1 MSNHKIPHIPG
12 YKIVKVIGEGGMGIV
27 YLAIQSALDRKV
39 ALKVTLPSLAE
50 MDESFTKRFVREAK
64 ATAALNHPNII
75 TIFDAGVYENSSY
88 MAMEYIPTGTLADL
102 EDSHLSHEKI
112 CELFIGICRGLS
124 AAHNAGFVHRD
135 IKPDNILID
144 ANGNPQ
150 VTDFGIVKSLG
161 TQNTAITL
169 AGGTIGTPQYM
180 SPEQIK
186 AEKLDG
192 RSDLYSVGVM
202 MYNLLEGHVPFYDE
216 TPSAVYIKHV
226 TTTAPPLSKNNSPY
240 QVIIKKLLRK
250 EPKNRY
256 ADALELVQ
264 ALQDLR
270 ASGFKVI
277 ENTDPQVSQDV
288 TAVNPDDIPDE
299 DKAIPRIKTKTI
311 TGAPTIVAQATFQDD
326 ALAYASAHN
335 DKAKIDNKLKAII
348 AIASLVILVGLYF
361 IVNKISSNGD
371 DSAKLQRLIVK
382 EKRNEEHQTYWDK
395 AKQANSIAS
404 YQRYLNKYPQ
414 GSYKS
419 EAINQQNLLKQ
430 SDKKIETPKLGLE
443 DIVNNVKN
451 STPKVVVNIG
461 EPSISPDKPEKP
473 VEYVNDKNSVDIPI
487 ENNADLPIENNVD
500 TESGVAELNQ
510 DIKANDKPPV
520 NEEIVSRQEI
530 NNLLV
535 LADADIKVFK
545 LLKPKNNNAYEKLN
559 KILVIDPQN
568 FKAKKRVLEIVRSYL
583 SLSNSSREDNIKTAL
598 VYINNAINV
607 RKDYLAKGYD
617 ESDFLG
623 VSSLVSMQNLQK
635 TKDNLNEISRKNELA
650 AINKAKQQQIELQK
664 QEEKKKQDDRE
675 KELLAAN
682 NDKNGSAEDYYKK
695 GLSAYKKKDYLNA
708 ENWYLKAAS
717 KNHAPS
723 QDKLGSMYF
732 EGRGVKKSV
741 KTALQ
746 WYQKAAD
753 QKYPKAQDHMG
764 LMYYN
769 GLGVNRNYKK
779 SFDLFR
785 KAAENGFADAQWNLG
800 VMYEN
805 GKGVKLDKKRALMWY
820 KKSAIQGNALA
831 IKKLIKEG
839 KAY

>member
-102 EDSHLSHEKI
+102 ESSNLSHEKI

-226 TTTAPPLSKNNSPY
+226 TTTAPPLSKMNSAY

-256 ADALELVQ
+256 VDALELVQ

-277 ENTDPQVSQDV
+277 ENTNPQISHDV

-299 DKAIPRIKTKTI
+299 DKPIPRIKTKTI
-311 TGAPTIVAQATFQDD
+311 TGAPTVVAQATFQDD
-326 ALAYASAHN
+326 AYAATHN
-335 DKAKIDNKLKAII
+335 DKAKINNIHKAII
-348 AIASLVILVGLYF
+348 AIASLIIIVGLYL
-361 IVNKISSNGD
+361 IVNKISNNGD
-371 DSAKLQRLIVK
+371 DSEKQQRLIVK
-382 EKRNEEHQTYWDK
+382 EKRSQEHQTYWNK

-443 DIVNNVKN
+443 DIANNVKN

-461 EPSISPDKPEKP
+461 EPSISPDEVEKP
-473 VEYVNDKNSVDIPI
+473 VEYVNDKNS
-487 ENNADLPIENNVD
+487 ADLPIENSVG

-510 DIKANDKPPV
+510 DIKTNDKPPV
-520 NEEIVSRQEI
+520 NETIVSRQEI
-530 NNLLV
+530 DNLLV
-535 LADADIKVFK
+535 LADADIKAFK
-545 LLKPKNNNAYEKLN
+545 LLKPTNNNAYEKLN
-559 KILVIDPQN
+559 KILAIDPQN
-568 FKAKKRVLEIVRSYL
+568 FKAKKRILEIVRSYL
-583 SLSNSSREDNIKTAL
+583 SLSDSSSEDNIKAAL
-598 VYINNAINV
+598 VYINNAISV
-607 RKDYLAKGYD
+607 REDYLAKGYD
-617 ESDFLG
+617 EDDFLG
-623 VSSLVSMQNLQK
+623 VSNLVSMQNLRK
-635 TKDNLNEISRKNELA
+635 TKTKLNEISRENELA

-664 QEEKKKQDDRE
+664 QEGKK

-682 NDKNGSAEDYYKK
+682 NKIETEEDYYKK
-695 GLSAYKKKDYLNA
+695 GLSAYKKRDYLNA
-708 ENWYLKAAS
+708 EKWYLKAAS

-741 KTALQ
+741 KKALE
-746 WYQKAAD
+746 WYKKAAD
-753 QKYPKAQDHMG
+753 QKYPRAQDHMG

-779 SFDLFR
+779 SFDFFR
-785 KAAENGFADAQWNLG
+785 NAAEQGFADAQWNLG

-805 GKGVKLDKKRALMWY
+805 GKGVKLDKKRALAWY

-839 KAY
+839 KSY